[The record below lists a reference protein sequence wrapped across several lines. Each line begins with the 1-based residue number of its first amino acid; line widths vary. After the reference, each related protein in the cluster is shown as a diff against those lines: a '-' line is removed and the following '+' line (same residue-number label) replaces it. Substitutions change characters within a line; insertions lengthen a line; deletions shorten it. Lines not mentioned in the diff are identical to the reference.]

1 MRGLNWVSCYFC
13 LILSQVNSMLDIGL
27 PLFGQLQKVKG
38 TVNANSEISA
48 DKPHQPAVGFFILL
62 VFFLILTRR
71 FS

>member
-1 MRGLNWVSCYFC
+1 
-13 LILSQVNSMLDIGL
+13 MLDIGL

-62 VFFLILTRR
+62 FFFNTYTKIQLMIGHYK
-71 FS
+71 